1 MSNKPPTNISN
12 NQNLLSILP
21 PELATFLSQGNLSP
35 AEKKNLQRLIEKT
48 FEPEIS
54 ATAKQNPPTPPRSPV
69 RLLTK
74 TRFAAKDGKTVI
86 RAARTRLFK
95 RQSKIKRDAN
105 VLLHGP
111 QGEAQSRILAD
122 KVMMLPLDRV
132 MADPDFKNIRLTATE
147 EELSLL
153 MESMK
158 HEGLKVP
165 IMVIEAPDEDDL
177 WYVRSGFRR
186 TEAALRLRWRHVP
199 AIVLPADAPE
209 EDEYWSNII
218 ENSARQ
224 NLHSYEIARAAQI
237 MRDKFDVDYKDFATK
252 AGYSNEYVDNLL
264 RAVDRLPDAILEKWK
279 DRATRIPVDCYVA
292 WSSMLPLEAL
302 HAFNTFAAQHP
313 HSVASPIPDIPSPPI
328 ERDPRVRRHR
338 LTTATTYGLCRM
350 VKLRLAIESTPH
362 LDEKVRRMGVQIVDY
377 CMGNID
383 DVAGIYNCRTKLQE
397 TRNRK
402 KPADK

>member
-1 MSNKPPTNISN
+1 MSKSIPTDNAMNISN
-12 NQNLLSILP
+12 AFLPLPRKLAASLSK
-21 PELATFLSQGNLSP
+21 GNLST

-48 FEPEIS
+48 FEPEAS
-54 ATAKQNPPTPPRSPV
+54 AATGQNPSIPRSPV

-74 TRFAAKDGKTVI
+74 TRRAAKDGKTVI
-86 RAARTRLFK
+86 RAARTRLSK
-95 RQSKIKRDAN
+95 RRSKIKRDAN

-111 QGEAQSRILAD
+111 QGETQSRILAD

-153 MESMK
+153 MKSMK

-165 IMVIEAPDEDDL
+165 IMVIEAPDEDNL

-186 TEAALRLRWRHVP
+186 TEAALRLRWRHIP

-224 NLHSYEIARAAQI
+224 NLHSYEIARAAQV
-237 MRDKFDVDYKDFATK
+237 MRDRFEVDYKDFAAK

-279 DRATRIPVDCYVA
+279 NRATRIPVDCYVS
-292 WSSMLPLEAL
+292 WSSMLPMEAL
-302 HAFNTFAAQHP
+302 HAFNLHAAQHP
-313 HSVASPIPDIPSPPI
+313 HSVASPIPDIPTSPI
-328 ERDPRVRRHR
+328 KRDPGMRRHP
-338 LTTATTYGLCRM
+338 LMTASTYGLCRM
-350 VKLRLAIESTPH
+350 VKLRLAIESAPH
-362 LDEKVRRMGVQIVDY
+362 LDEEIRRMGVQIVDF
-377 CMGNID
+377 CMGNLD
-383 DVAGIYNCRTKLQE
+383 EVVGIYNRKTRLQE
-397 TRNRK
+397 TRIRK
-402 KPADK
+402 KPSDK